1 MATITLYQFEQ
12 IDGLL
17 SSLLRM
23 GEFEACADPRA
34 YIRTSNRLFDA
45 VVDAMGF
52 AWANDFASAEEA
64 AAAVVTMALTSRS
77 FVTDEEEA

>member
-23 GEFEACADPRA
+23 GPFETCADPRS
-34 YIRTSNRLFDA
+34 YVRTSNRLFDA
-45 VVDAMGF
+45 VVEAMGF
-52 AWANDFASAEEA
+52 AWTNDFASAEEA
-64 AAAVVTMALTSRS
+64 AATVVTMALTSRS
-77 FVTDEEEA
+77 FLTDGEEA

>member
-1 MATITLYQFEQ
+1 MHTISLQQFER

-34 YIRTSNRLFDA
+34 YIATSNRLFDA
-45 VVDAMGF
+45 CVDAMGF
-52 AWANDFASAEEA
+52 GWTNDFASAEEA
-64 AAAVVTMALTSRS
+64 AAAIVTTALLSAR
-77 FVTDEEEA
+77 FVREGV

>member
-1 MATITLYQFEQ
+1 MHTISLQQFER

-34 YIRTSNRLFDA
+34 YIATSNRLFDA
-45 VVDAMGF
+45 CVDAMGLG
-52 AWANDFASAEEA
+52 WTNDFASAEEA
-64 AAAVVTMALTSRS
+64 AAGVVTKALLSAS
-77 FVTDEEEA
+77 FVREAV

>member
-1 MATITLYQFEQ
+1 MHTISLQQFER

-34 YIRTSNRLFDA
+34 YIATSNRLFDA
-45 VVDAMGF
+45 CVDAMGF
-52 AWANDFASAEEA
+52 AWTNDFASAEEA
-64 AAAVVTMALTSRS
+64 AATVVTTALLSSS
-77 FVTDEEEA
+77 FVREDA